1 MILSEQD
8 LGREIQRKSTKIVSW
23 VNIPS
28 ALDKDRAL
36 SLAERERREF
46 PLGTSQ
52 GKKVDQESDD
62 DLLEWSSASL
72 KD

>member
-1 MILSEQD
+1 MILPEQD
-8 LGREIQRKSTKIVSW
+8 LGLKIRRKSTKINPW

-36 SLAERERREF
+36 SLAEREHKEF

-52 GKKVDQESDD
+52 GNKVDLELDD